1 MSDASELPGL
11 VFECYRMKD
20 VVDGKPRAV
29 TIAAALDGRPL
40 IGVSRQSVADKD
52 DPVMGILVAMVKAR
66 PRLCSRDM
74 AIMRHA
80 FLTNHFPD
88 PCRYHFPLEAAWD
101 SGKPFEW
108 THRATLSRG
117 VLAEYVWLN
126 GRYQVAVAMCDA
138 RRMNRE
144 KLHDL
149 TTEYAERLGEALRDA
164 AIAKRIIAILA
175 NVGLSMTKD
184 LVHIPVVNLEA
195 ILEAGREAR
204 LTGHA

>member
-29 TIAAALDGRPL
+29 TIAAALDGHPL
-40 IGVSRQSVADKD
+40 IGVSRQSVADRD
-52 DPVMGILVAMVKAR
+52 DPVIGILVAMVKAR
-66 PRLCSRDM
+66 PRLCARDM
-74 AIMRHA
+74 AILRHA

-88 PCRYHFPLEAAWD
+88 PCRFPFPLEAAWD

-108 THRATLSRG
+108 THRATISRG

-138 RRMNRE
+138 GRMSRE

-149 TTEYAERLGEALRDA
+149 TTEYAERLGKALRDA
-164 AIAKRIIAILA
+164 AITKRIIAILVS
-175 NVGLSMTKD
+175 VGESMAVGN
-184 LVHIPVVNLEA
+184 LHIPVVDLENLLAE
-195 ILEAGREAR
+195 GGEAR